1 MTDPTR
7 SGPFS
12 RDLRRWPTDP
22 AQFVDT
28 TLCPSCFS
36 RLGSATCGV
45 CGLQLAVPAASD
57 LLTASTRVY
66 EAERDRQAVITRMRA
81 EQAVALAA
89 ARAAPV
95 APAAPAAPPQPI
107 VPPPP
112 VAPVAPVAGPPMAP
126 VAPQRSG
133 VQLVLLTLGVV
144 LLSVA
149 AVVFLF
155 VAYIVASLEVR
166 SIIIAAASVLV
177 LALAWLLRA
186 RRLPGTAEGVAS
198 VAVVL
203 LVLDAYTVRANDVF
217 GTGTL
222 RFSIYWGAALL
233 AVAAL
238 LAATRLVSGVRVPG
252 FAAAGITPVA
262 VFLLATS
269 VVAEADAE
277 TGVWLGFLGSALAGV
292 SALLVRPAAERIV
305 VLIEGLA
312 AGVLAFV
319 AAAWALPDVDWN
331 VTWTYGAVA
340 VLWLIAWAALRL
352 PTARLRPV
360 WSRVAAVMLGA
371 SAALAPAL
379 GAVGELDAIDAVW
392 IAPAT
397 AAAVACVFAALT
409 LLGRVTA
416 DARAAFLTAGM
427 IALAAASPGV
437 GLGIALIAG
446 MLANGLVPWALTGDT
461 DWVPPFSD
469 FELGAVLTPAVT
481 AVGAAI
487 GLAFL
492 RRLRAL
498 AALPLSLASFAIV
511 VASTVAPSIP
521 VALVILLGLAGAALA
536 SAAVPATRRLRGAI
550 PTLAA
555 SGMTAAAIAWVV
567 AHASADIWW
576 WVVLSILVL
585 AVAGRLLAPR
595 VWTAGSAVVFGLVH
609 LVIASTLFAITTATL
624 PVWADA
630 AHHAFP
636 TPWDS
641 PWLWMGTAGALVLGG
656 VAFAPRLTRGDRAAL
671 VAPLFAATL
680 LATTTLVIAPTPT
693 LSWMPAM
700 LLALAG
706 ASWLRPSVPIELR
719 IAFAAATPLALG
731 LGTAG
736 LAHQLAGADV
746 IALALA
752 GASVVGAG
760 LAHVISRLG
769 RATVGAWSGSVG
781 LVGVVALGVG
791 ISTLYADEPWL
802 VLLVLTPVPVILAA
816 VSGDPIGG
824 RSPIRH
830 LSWLSLV
837 LAVATVWTW
846 LAGDAVTEVEAYS
859 LPLAAALAIAGTLI
873 TWRRT
878 TTASTAAGRTT
889 LFASATAVAV
899 LPSVGSSADSE
910 LRTLVLAAVGVVV
923 VIAGQFLP
931 EHARGVPVRLLA
943 VVAGWTAVTG
953 AAVVRGTAI
962 AAGEPSALIPE
973 FWPLIA
979 LAAGVFAA
987 IAWAR
992 GGSRPAMLA
1001 EWSLAASL
1009 VLATVPTMV
1018 AIAYDHEATIRAAV
1032 LLPAL
1037 AAVHIANAAVLRRPF
1052 AGRIL
1057 GWSSLGAL
1065 VAWSALAFTAGS
1077 VDPFDLTT
1085 IPLAVALIAAGALRM
1100 RRSPALG
1107 SWPALGPGLG
1117 VLLVPWLI
1125 ADWTDSE
1132 LWRIVALGIV
1142 SVAAVVAGAVW
1153 RLQAPLLI
1161 GAAVL
1166 LVHALNQ
1173 LWPWITWL
1181 YEAVW
1186 WWLWLAIAGAL
1197 LIAIAATYERQLRLA
1212 RGVVHRI
1219 ASLR

>member
-7 SGPFS
+7 YGPFS

-36 RLGSATCGV
+36 RLTGATCGV

-66 EAERDRQAVITRMRA
+66 EAERHRQAVITRMRA

-89 ARAAPV
+89 ARAVPV
-95 APAAPAAPPQPI
+95 APAAPAAPPLPI
-107 VPPPP
+107 VPPP
-112 VAPVAPVAGPPMAP
+112 PVAPVAGPPMAP
-126 VAPQRSG
+126 VAPHRSG
-133 VQLVLLTLGVV
+133 VQLLLLTLGVV

-149 AVVFLF
+149 AIVFLF

-166 SIIIAAASVLV
+166 SIIIASASVLV
-177 LALAWLLRA
+177 LALAWFLRA

-203 LVLDAYTVRANDVF
+203 LLLDVYTVRANDVF
-217 GTGTL
+217 GTESL
-222 RFSIYWGAALL
+222 RFPTYWGGALL
-233 AVAAL
+233 VVAGL
-238 LAATRLVSGVRVPG
+238 LALTRIVSKVRVPG
-252 FAAAGITPVA
+252 FAAAGITPVG
-262 VFLLATS
+262 VFLLALGIVPETDP
-269 VVAEADAE
+269 A
-277 TGVWLGFLGSALAGV
+277 TGVWLGSLAAALAGV
-292 SALLVRPAAERIV
+292 AALLVRPGPERAIV
-305 VLIEGLA
+305 LVEGLA
-312 AGVLAFV
+312 AGALASF
-319 AAAWALPDVDWN
+319 AAAWALPDTAWN
-331 VTWTYGAVA
+331 ATWAYGAVA
-340 VLWLIAWAALRL
+340 VVWLLGVAAQRW
-352 PTARLRPV
+352 PTARLPPA
-360 WSRVAAVMLGA
+360 WSRIAAVMLGA
-371 SAALAPAL
+371 SATLAPTL
-379 GAVGELDAIDAVW
+379 GVVGELDSVDAIWV
-392 IAPAT
+392 APA
-397 AAAVACVFAALT
+397 AAAAIACLFAALT
-409 LLGRVTA
+409 RSSGIRA
-416 DARAAFLTAGM
+416 DARAAFLP
-427 IALAAASPGV
+427 AAAIAASAGAF
-437 GLGIALIAG
+437 GLGYGIAAILAL
-446 MLANGLVPWALTGDT
+446 LANAVSPWTIPGDARTGT
-461 DWVPPFSD
+461 TFPD
-469 FELGAVLTPAVT
+469 FELGAVLTPVVMA
-481 AVGAAI
+481 AGALIA
-487 GLAFL
+487 LALL
-492 RRLRAL
+492 RRARRL
-498 AALPLSLASFAIV
+498 AALPLSLALFALV
-511 VASTVAPSIP
+511 VASTLASSVSVA
-521 VALVILLGLAGAALA
+521 AGMLLALA
-536 SAAVPATRRLRGAI
+536 TGALAVAVVPATRRVRGAT
-550 PTLAA
+550 PALAA
-555 SGMTAAAIAWVV
+555 CGMAAAAMAWVV
-567 AHASADIWW
+567 SYASTDIWW
-576 WVVLSILVL
+576 WIAPVVLLLS
-585 AVAGRLLAPR
+585 VAGRVLAGR
-595 VWTAGSAVVFGLVH
+595 VWTSSSAVVFGMLH
-609 LVIASTLFAITTATL
+609 LVAAGVVFAITMATL

-630 AHHAFP
+630 AHHPFP
-636 TPWDS
+636 EPWDS
-641 PWLWMGTAGALVLGG
+641 PVMCVGTAGPLVLGG
-656 VAFAPRLTRGDRAAL
+656 LAFIPRLTRGDRGAL
-671 VAPLFAATL
+671 VAPLFGAALIAAT
-680 LATTTLVIAPTPT
+680 ALVIVPVPTF
-693 LSWMPAM
+693 SWVPAM
-700 LLALAG
+700 LLAIAG
-706 ASWLRPSVPIELR
+706 ALWLRPSVPLELR
-719 IAFAAATPLALG
+719 VAFASATPLALG
-731 LGTAG
+731 LGAAG
-736 LAHQLAGADV
+736 IVHEFVGADSV
-746 IALALA
+746 ALGLSSAALA
-752 GASVVGAG
+752 GAG
-760 LAHVISRLG
+760 LAHVVRRLG
-769 RATVGAWSGSVG
+769 AETTAAWSGSAGFVA
-781 LVGVVALGVG
+781 VVALGVG
-791 ISTLYADEPWL
+791 VTPVYAAEPWL
-802 VLLVLTPVPVILAA
+802 VLLVLTPIPVVLAA
-816 VSGDPIGG
+816 VGGDPIGG
-824 RSPIRH
+824 DSPMRH

-846 LAGDAVTEVEAYS
+846 LAGDAVTDVEAYS
-859 LPLAAALAIAGTLI
+859 LPLAAALAIAGVLI

-878 TTASTAAGRTT
+878 TAAATAAGRTT
-889 LFASATAVAV
+889 IFASATAVAV

-931 EHARGVPVRLLA
+931 ERARGVPVRLLA

-992 GGSRPAMLA
+992 AGSRPAMLA

-1009 VLATVPTMV
+1009 LLATVPTMV
-1018 AIAYDHEATIRAAV
+1018 AIAYDDDATLRAVV

-1037 AAVHIANAAVLRRPF
+1037 AAVHIANAAVSRRPF

-1065 VAWSALAFTAGS
+1065 VAWSALAFVAGT

-1085 IPLAVALIAAGALRM
+1085 IPLAIALIGAGAVRM

-1107 SWPALGPGLG
+1107 SWPALGPGLA
-1117 VLLVPWLI
+1117 VLLIPWLM

-1212 RGVVHRI
+1212 RGAVRRI